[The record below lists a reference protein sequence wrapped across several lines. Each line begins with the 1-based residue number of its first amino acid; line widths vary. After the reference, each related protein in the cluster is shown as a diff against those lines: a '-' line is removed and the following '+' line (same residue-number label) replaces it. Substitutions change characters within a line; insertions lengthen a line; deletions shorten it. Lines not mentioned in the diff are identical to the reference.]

1 MNREQLMKMSKKELK
16 ARLVTVGKE
25 AQDKS
30 GEELTARMDEAR
42 TIGEILDEIK
52 AREELARAA
61 QAAAGEGEGPDGNAG
76 EGAEVKDQARTK
88 SGKALKAGAK
98 TTYNAKKIA
107 KPMAALSTTTGV
119 VMPHHTSPDIAPTF
133 NNVSSLIDRVTT
145 IPLVGG
151 ETYSRPYV

>member
-1 MNREQLMKMSKKELK
+1 MTREELLKMSKKDLKNRLAEL
-16 ARLVTVGKE
+16 GKN
-25 AQDKS
+25 AQTLS
-30 GEELTARMDEAR
+30 GQELTDAMDEAR

-76 EGAEVKDQARTK
+76 EGAEVKDQARAK

-107 KPMAALSTTTGV
+107 KPMAALSTTCLLY
-119 VMPHHTSPDIAPTF
+119 TSPSPRD
-133 NNVSSLIDRVTT
+133 
-145 IPLVGG
+145 
-151 ETYSRPYV
+151 